1 MRFRSC
7 ELATSFHL
15 KFNFVKH
22 PVCCRLTREWK
33 FGREKKE
40 MNKTLTTLI
49 FTTVIALHGWSS
61 VNAQLQDD
69 VRDVFTGL
77 IEDLDSD
84 LAAKFQTAINNNT
97 ATVEFTPEQF
107 RRFRADPVNPF
118 DGLDEI
124 DASDGGGNIA
134 LKFELPSLRERPVNP
149 FERQDSRLRENLRTV
164 VGSTAPS
171 TVQILNESKQIALG
185 MIVES
190 EGLILTKAS
199 EVENEKTI
207 ACKLRD
213 GRNLPARI
221 VRVDTPNDIA
231 LLSVDAQ
238 NLTPVRWASTQPLPG
253 TFVLTPDQN
262 GDVLAVGTYSSPPR
276 STVSGEQAFLG
287 VQPQTTPQGVMVT
300 DVKPGAASYEA
311 GLRDGDVI
319 SKIGNESIVN
329 VADLVRLIRG
339 KKPGDSLSIE
349 FSRNGV
355 RQKVKASLGTR
366 NMSGERAARFKMM
379 SRLGTIPSRRGDQF
393 PNVFQHDSP
402 LFPEQCGG
410 PLCDL
415 QGNVLGMN
423 IARGGRAASYA
434 VPANHVR
441 TVLDQLKR
449 KSLASRAEEKKSRT
463 N

>member
-1 MRFRSC
+1 M
-7 ELATSFHL
+7 SFHL
-15 KFNFVKH
+15 KFNFVKQM
-22 PVCCRLTREWK
+22 VGCRLARKRK
-33 FGREKKE
+33 FGRGKK
-40 MNKTLTTLI
+40 MNKAPKILM
-49 FTTVIALHGWSS
+49 IAAFLALLGWPSA
-61 VNAQLQDD
+61 NAQLPDD

-77 IEDLDSD
+77 VDDLDSD
-84 LAAKFQTAINNNT
+84 LAAKFKTAINNNT

-107 RRFRADPVNPF
+107 RRFRSDPVNPF
-118 DGLDEI
+118 DGLDGI
-124 DASDGGGNIA
+124 NAVDGGGNIA
-134 LKFELPSLRERPVNP
+134 LKFELPSLRDRPVNRY
-149 FERQDSRLRENLRTV
+149 ERQHASLRENLRTV
-164 VGSTAPS
+164 VGSAAPS
-171 TVQILNESKQIALG
+171 TVRVFNDSKQVALG
-185 MIVES
+185 IVVES

-199 EVENEKTI
+199 EVEHEKTI
-207 ACKLRD
+207 LCKLPD
-213 GRNLPARI
+213 GRDTPARI
-221 VRVDTPNDIA
+221 VRIDSPNDIA
-231 LLSVDAQ
+231 LLSVNAQ
-238 NLTPVRWASTQPLPG
+238 NLTPVRWATTQPLPG

-262 GDVLAVGTYSSPPR
+262 GNVLTVGTYSSPPR

-287 VQPQTTPQGVMVT
+287 VQPQTTPEGVMVT
-300 DVKPGAASYEA
+300 DVRPGAASYEA
-311 GLRDGDVI
+311 GLRDGDII
-319 SKIGNESIVN
+319 SKIGDESIAN

-339 KKPGDSLSIE
+339 KKPGDSLAIE

-355 RQKVKASLGTR
+355 SQKAKASLGTR
-366 NMSGERAARFKMM
+366 TMSGERAARFKMM

-441 TVLDQLKR
+441 TVLEQLKR
-449 KSLASRAEEKKSRT
+449 ESLASRAEEKKSRT